1 MLTLYGLKACDTCRK
16 ARQEIE
22 KAGKTV
28 EFIDVRDTPLTPD
41 LIARFA
47 QEFGDR
53 LINKRST
60 TWRDIPE
67 TERNMAPEA
76 LIARYPTVMKRP
88 VIASEQTITLGWD
101 ATARAEHLGSEPKT
115 A

>member
-28 EFIDVRDTPLTPD
+28 EFIDVRDTPLSPD

-47 QEFGDR
+47 REFGDR

-67 TERNMAPEA
+67 SERDLPPET
-76 LIARYPTVMKRP
+76 LIQRYPTVMKRP
-88 VIASEQTITLGWD
+88 VIASKVTITLGWD
-101 ATARAEHLGSEPKT
+101 ATASAEHLGS
-115 A
+115 